1 MSLFQPSSFLI
12 PSLPAPLTP
21 RHHPP
26 CHPTF
31 LPHFLQFSLPSSRSS
46 FSSPLFSHLVSPRS
60 PLIFYRDSFSS
71 PLFLPSHLLTCSLTH
86 FLSCSL
92 LISSCSL
99 VSSPHAL
106 PPFSS
111 PHALPSH
118 LLMLSFLISSR
129 SPVSW
134 HEMSCDARGN
144 GAAGHES
151 HCVLCRCLCPM
162 RLTGQGGNPGGD
174 GAAGHQHSHGEHH
187 HPPSSTPAPP
197 CSPLLTRPRGDTT
210 TSRGERA
217 CEGGCS
223 GGVGRGWYGG
233 AGPHG
238 GWACGG
244 GGGGERGSVGH
255 TGKDGEQENWL
266 KSSPLATEEH
276 VTEALRLFH
285 VATLKAARSGVVDGA
300 VLREEQRREVQQV
313 EGAVRRHVAIGGFV
327 SDRRGGCM
335 MISRG
340 RGISESTVS
349 VGRAGAVRAA
359 ADEEVEEELMIIEES
374 AMERME
380 KTLDSVRGNFNT
392 VRTGRASPSLLDR
405 IEVEYYGT
413 NVILKSIAQIA
424 TPDASMLLVTPF
436 DKSSIPSIEKA
447 IMKSD
452 VGLTPSS
459 DGNVI
464 RLSIPQLTAERRKEL
479 LKTVSKLSED
489 GKVALRNV
497 RRDSIKA
504 YEKLQKDKKISEDAL
519 KDLSNDIQKMTD
531 DYVKQ
536 IETAFKQ
543 KEKDLLTV

>member
-1 MSLFQPSSFLI
+1 MASMATTAVADCRTLRCIGSTPSSQCRATAVA
-12 PSLPAPLTP
+12 SLPA
-21 RHHPP
+21 RRIA
-26 CHPTF
+26 
-31 LPHFLQFSLPSSRSS
+31 S
-46 FSSPLFSHLVSPRS
+46 
-60 PLIFYRDSFSS
+60 
-71 PLFLPSHLLTCSLTH
+71 
-86 FLSCSL
+86 
-92 LISSCSL
+92 
-99 VSSPHAL
+99 HAL
-106 PPFSS
+106 RSLAS
-111 PHALPSH
+111 VTHIASWQRCDLRQATH
-118 LLMLSFLISSR
+118 SR
-129 SPVSW
+129 
-134 HEMSCDARGN
+134 
-144 GAAGHES
+144 
-151 HCVLCRCLCPM
+151 
-162 RLTGQGGNPGGD
+162 
-174 GAAGHQHSHGEHH
+174 
-187 HPPSSTPAPP
+187 
-197 CSPLLTRPRGDTT
+197 
-210 TSRGERA
+210 
-217 CEGGCS
+217 
-223 GGVGRGWYGG
+223 
-233 AGPHG
+233 
-238 GWACGG
+238 
-244 GGGGERGSVGH
+244 
-255 TGKDGEQENWL
+255 
-266 KSSPLATEEH
+266 
-276 VTEALRLFH
+276 
-285 VATLKAARSGVVDGA
+285 
-300 VLREEQRREVQQV
+300 
-313 EGAVRRHVAIGGFV
+313 
-327 SDRRGGCM
+327 
-335 MISRG
+335 
-340 RGISESTVS
+340 

-359 ADEEVEEELMIIEES
+359 ADEEVEEELMMIEES